1 MRCESVS
8 KIHPTAIVDGSA
20 ELADDVTVGAYS
32 LIGPGVSVGAGS
44 EIGPHVVLEG
54 PTSLGK
60 NNTIFQFA
68 SVGAAPQD
76 KKYAGEPT
84 RLEIGDGNTIRE
96 FVTINRGTA
105 QDAAVTRLGD
115 DNWVMAY
122 VHVAHD
128 CQIGSHTIL
137 ANNVTLAGHVHVGD
151 HAILGGF
158 SGVHQFCRIGMH
170 AFIGMYSAINQDVPA
185 FVMTGDQPARARGV
199 NSEGLKRR
207 GYTREQIRSIRRA
220 FKLVYRSGATLNDA
234 LAELKSELPERP
246 ELSDF
251 IDSIEVSE
259 RGLLR

>member
-1 MRCESVS
+1 MSN
-8 KIHPTAIVDGSA
+8 IHATAIVDPSA

-32 LIGPGVSVGAGS
+32 LIGPEVSIGAGS
-44 EIGPHVVLEG
+44 KIGPHVVLEG
-54 PTSLGK
+54 PTSVGE

-68 SVGAAPQD
+68 SIGAAPQD

-105 QDAAVTRLGD
+105 QDATVTRLGD

-128 CQIGSHTIL
+128 CQVGSHTIL

-158 SGVHQFCRIGMH
+158 SGVHQFCRVGKH

-207 GYTREQIRSIRRA
+207 GFSREQIRSIRNA
-220 FKLVYRSGATLNDA
+220 FKLVYRSGTTLSDA
-234 LAELKSELPERP
+234 LVELKSQLPERP

-251 IDSIEVSE
+251 IDSIEISE